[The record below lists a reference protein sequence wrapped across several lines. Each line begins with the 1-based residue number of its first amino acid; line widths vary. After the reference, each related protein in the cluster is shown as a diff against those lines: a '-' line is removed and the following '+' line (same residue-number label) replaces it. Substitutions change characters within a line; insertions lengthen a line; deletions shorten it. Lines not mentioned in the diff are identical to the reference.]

1 VNNSSPKLTTKS
13 AESSVRLEED
23 TADDDDKKIKTNAEK
38 GSEPSEKKSLFGW
51 FKKKNK

>member
-1 VNNSSPKLTTKS
+1 LTTDS

-23 TADDDDKKIKTNAEK
+23 TTNDEDGDDDEKIKTNAEK
-38 GSEPSEKKSLFGW
+38 GSEPSRKKSLFGW